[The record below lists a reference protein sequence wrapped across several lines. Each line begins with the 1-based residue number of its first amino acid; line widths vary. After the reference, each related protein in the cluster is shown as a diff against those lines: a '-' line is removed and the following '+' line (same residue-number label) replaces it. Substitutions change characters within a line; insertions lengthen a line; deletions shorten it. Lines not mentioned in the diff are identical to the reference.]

1 MKVVK
6 SHKIK
11 LNPTKSQVEYFV
23 KASGVSRF
31 TYNWAID
38 TWEEM
43 YNKGEKPSAMTLNKH
58 LNSIKKDKFPWMLE
72 VTKTSPQYAIWDL
85 EDSFKKYF
93 KGLKDGSIQ
102 KKKDAYISKRKSKGL
117 PINKPKLINFGKP
130 KFKKK
135 GLQDSFVAVENY
147 QQFRFK
153 DKKIGIPR
161 LGYVKCHEDLRFE
174 GKVNNVVVKRVA
186 NMWFAI
192 VNVEMNLPEPLVNEN
207 QVTVGLDF
215 GIKTLITLS
224 DEKTFENPKALRKN
238 LKCLKRLQRSL
249 SRKQKGSS
257 NRKKQQMKVARKHYR
272 VSCIR
277 SNALHQATSYITN
290 NYDKIVI
297 EDLNVS
303 GMIKN
308 RKLSQAISDV
318 DFYELRRQLD
328 YKSKWKGKEVV
339 VADRFFPSS
348 KTCSCC
354 GYVKPVLKLDVRT
367 YKCESC
373 GHEMDRDLNAA
384 INLANYSP
392 TEKIPECEAC
402 GELNPSSVKK
412 SRSSKKQEII
422 LINKLKT

>member
-1 MKVVK
+1 MR
-6 SHKIK
+6 
-11 LNPTKSQVEYFV
+11 
-23 KASGVSRF
+23 ASGVSRF

-38 TWEEM
+38 TWDEM
-43 YNKGEKPSAMTLNKH
+43 YKKGEKPSAMTLNKH
-58 LNSIKKDKFPWMLE
+58 LNSIKEDRFPWMYE
-72 VTKTSPQYAIWDL
+72 VTKSSPQYAIWDL
-85 EDSFKKYF
+85 EDSFKNYF
-93 KGLKDGSIQ
+93 RGLKDGSIQ

-117 PINKPKLINFGKP
+117 PINESKLINFGKP

-135 GLQDSFVAVENY
+135 GIQDSFVAVENSLS
-147 QQFRFK
+147 FK
-153 DKKIGIPR
+153 QSNRKIWIPR

-174 GKVNNVVVKRVA
+174 GKVNNVVVKRIA

-192 VNVEMNLPEPLVNEN
+192 VSVEMNLPEPKVNEN

-224 DEKTFENPKALRKN
+224 DGKTFENPKALRKN

-277 SNALHQATSYITN
+277 SNALHQATAYITD

-318 DFYELRRQLD
+318 GFFELRRQLE

-339 VADRFFPSS
+339 IADRFFPSS

-354 GYVKPVLKLDVRT
+354 GYVNKELTLEVRQWT
-367 YKCESC
+367 CPKCETH
-373 GHEMDRDLNAA
+373 HERDLNAA

-392 TEKIPECEAC
+392 TEKIPECKAC
-402 GELNPSSVKK
+402 GELSSSSEKK